1 MMTLMFI
8 LLGGLLSRLDGWGP
22 ENDTVA
28 ATWPKWQ
35 LDLAKYGN
43 VRTCGLCFAIL
54 ALIYTFDPLV
64 SLAAGLAFVAFRLP
78 GFDGWE
84 KWLVM
89 FWRGAWTALIGFALL
104 SYAAHGHPYYGWLFL
119 GMGLAEML
127 AYCVP
132 YNYLLGRLP
141 DWVIHPIAEISSGAA
156 FTAFVCVIIAG
167 V

>member
-1 MMTLMFI
+1 MIMFI
-8 LLGGLLSRLDGWGP
+8 ILGGLLCRIDGWGA
-22 ENDTVA
+22 ENDEASVA
-28 ATWPKWQ
+28 WSRWRTALIEYSNAW
-35 LDLAKYGN
+35 
-43 VRTCGLCFAIL
+43 TCGLCFFL
-54 ALIYTFDPLV
+54 LTFIYTLDPLV

-78 GFDGWE
+78 GFSDWFS
-84 KWLVM
+84 WWSM
-89 FWRGAWTALIGFALL
+89 FLRGAWPTLIGFTLL